1 VHDDAPDRGF
11 GPWRKSSFSK
21 GGHMD
26 CVEVA
31 VGPSAVAVRDS
42 KDPHGAR
49 LIVRRAEW
57 TAFLAATKD
66 AVGPRPAP
74 NAMC

>member
-1 VHDDAPDRGF
+1 MHDNACDLGF
-11 GPWRKSSFSK
+11 GPWRKSSSSIPNRE
-21 GGHMD
+21 

>member
-1 VHDDAPDRGF
+1 VHSEAPDRGF

-21 GGHMD
+21 GGDMD

-31 VGPSAVAVRDS
+31 GSPSAVAVRDS
-42 KDPHGAR
+42 KNPHGPR

-57 TAFLAATKD
+57 TVFLAATK
-66 AVGPRPAP
+66 AVVD
-74 NAMC
+74 

>member
-1 VHDDAPDRGF
+1 MHNDDL
-11 GPWRKSSFSK
+11 RKSSFSK

-31 VGPSAVAVRDS
+31 VNPSAVAVRDS
-42 KDPHGAR
+42 KNPHGAR

-57 TAFLAATKD
+57 TAFLAATK
-66 AVGPRPAP
+66 AVVDRRKL
-74 NAMC
+74 